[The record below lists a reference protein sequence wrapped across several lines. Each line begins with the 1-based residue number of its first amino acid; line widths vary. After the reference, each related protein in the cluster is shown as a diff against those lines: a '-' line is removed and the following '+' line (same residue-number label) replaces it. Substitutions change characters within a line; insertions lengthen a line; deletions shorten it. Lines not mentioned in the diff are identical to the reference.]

1 MTKNQ
6 NTFAKRQRERMKK
19 EKAQMKRERRQ
30 IRKQSESNLVNDPDE
45 VSEINE
51 PTQSDIDGRIA
62 DENEND

>member
-1 MTKNQ
+1 MAKNQ

-30 IRKQSESNLVNDPDE
+30 IRKEAGADLGNDPE
-45 VSEINE
+45 VPEIKDPEQVDTDFRN
-51 PTQSDIDGRIA
+51 A